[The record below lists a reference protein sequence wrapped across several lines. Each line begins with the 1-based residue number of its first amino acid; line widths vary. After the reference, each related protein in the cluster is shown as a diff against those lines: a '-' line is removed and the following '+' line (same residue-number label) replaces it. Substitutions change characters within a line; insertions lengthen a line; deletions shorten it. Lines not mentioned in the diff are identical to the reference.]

1 MTAYTFDETHVREVV
16 EATGFV
22 LAIDTRRAGR
32 YPILD
37 AELIPHGVIV
47 QTSQGFSAKLH
58 SDYWIVTGERTETD
72 FIDALTRLKTALA
85 AAPETEGE
93 SE

>member
-1 MTAYTFDETHVREVV
+1 MTAYTFDETHVRDIV

-32 YPILD
+32 FPILD
-37 AELIPHGVIV
+37 TELLPHGVIV
-47 QTSQGFSAKLH
+47 QTSQGFSAKLR
-58 SDYWIVTGERTETD
+58 SDYWIVTSERTETE

-85 AAPETEGE
+85 ATTPGE
-93 SE
+93 DD